1 MSVPQPAPLNGG
13 YTVTAHSGAF
23 GTPDNSLEYIS
34 KAIAEKCEIL
44 EIDVTFRPSGLP
56 VIIHSG
62 APGETEGVPLED
74 ALKLIAA
81 DPAIRMNLDLKSVA
95 DLPALDALLT
105 RYGLLARAFYT
116 GVGESWVETVRRD
129 SAVPYYLNTFIG
141 CADKRS
147 PARADKLAKKLL
159 ALGAAG
165 LNVHYGD
172 ASPTVVN
179 AMHANGLPVSLWTAN
194 TRAAMRRCL
203 RLGADNITT
212 RRPDLMKKLTEG

>member
-1 MSVPQPAPLNGG
+1 MSVPQPAPLNGVF
-13 YTVTAHSGAF
+13 TVTAHSGAF
-23 GTPDNSLEYIS
+23 GTPDNSLEYVR

-44 EIDVTFRPSGLP
+44 EIDVAFRPSGLP

-95 DLPALDALLT
+95 NLPALDALLT
-105 RYGLLARAFYT
+105 HYGLLARAFYT

-165 LNVHYGD
+165 LNVYYGD

-179 AMHANGLPVSLWTAN
+179 AMHANALPVSLWTAN

-212 RRPDLMKKLTEG
+212 RRPDLMKIITEG